1 MPGSGTLRSQHPGSG
16 SRRMKTFKVIFVC
29 THPGLHENLSQ
40 NKAKRLRD
48 HGSGPLRAG
57 TLRVRVLGARVT
69 HPKRG
74 LAPASQTLWPLLSPG
89 ETLTILSSLHT
100 ASQYQVAF
108 RPPVI
113 YAADRHT
120 YLLAKTG
127 LSHCQR
133 IHASMESRNNSFLLK
148 KEERRR
154 RKRKKGRKFSC

>member
-1 MPGSGTLRSQHPGSG
+1 MMPISYISASTLRLVLEETWRLPGSGTLRSQHPGSR
-16 SRRMKTFKVIFVC
+16 SRRMKTFKVIFGC
-29 THPGLHENLSQ
+29 THLGLHENLSQ

-100 ASQYQVAF
+100 SSQYQVAF
-108 RPPVI
+108 RPMEP
-113 YAADRHT
+113 
-120 YLLAKTG
+120 
-127 LSHCQR
+127 HC
-133 IHASMESRNNSFLLK
+133 FLL
-148 KEERRR
+148 
-154 RKRKKGRKFSC
+154 